1 MAQWIQI
8 TQLFQYL
15 SPEMV
20 NDLYPAKFPIDVRHF
35 LAEWIEQQIW
45 EDFEP
50 GKIELE
56 ARAKHLLDQVIKLLQ
71 ITSEQNSSIVDKLK
85 LLQISKTLV
94 YFQPQPLEFGVLVRD
109 ILRKEQFLLSN
120 YPQMSCPQYQQ
131 KPTTANI
138 TMDQLVNKV
147 LEIQDIRQKIHVL
160 QEELNLDRETYEAL
174 SPQGPAMPNG
184 LDPTKED
191 PQKNL
196 RICIQQKE
204 YNLHSMAVTRVHLL
218 QECVER
224 LEEYQVDLISKVK
237 NWCYEQH
244 KAAIGHPFDDNLH
257 PLQAGFEQLL
267 EMNAKLRQE
276 VFLAGDTTNI
286 GLKEKLIA
294 LLTVLVQ
301 SSLVVEKQPPQVIKT
316 QSKFS
321 ASVRYLFGDKI
332 APGKPAMLKVQIINE
347 QQARILGQGGLP
359 SDNVGELMNNS
370 AILEHNTTTKSTSAA
385 FRNMSIKKIKRAE
398 RKGSECV
405 TEEKFALLFS
415 GEIHVTGCD
424 YPYSIHVFSVP
435 IVVIVHG
442 SQDINAMATII
453 WDCAFAEPDRV
464 PFVVPERVPWL
475 QMCKTLNTKFT
486 SEVNT
491 QHNLNDYNLLFLA
504 QKIFDKHDI
513 CDFSNMFVSWSQFNK
528 ETLPGRPFT
537 FWQWF
542 EGVMEL
548 TKKHLHSYW
557 SDRLIFGFIGKQHLH
572 VILKDRPG
580 GTFLLRFSDSEI
592 GAITIAYV
600 AVSENGAAKV
610 QNIMPFSKRDLDIS
624 GLGNRILDIA
634 YLMYLYPNIP
644 KNVFKKYYI
653 GPARPPGSGY
663 LAVQLVTV
671 AQPPEMNGPPEQ
683 AMALTPSLHSPDS
696 YSVDSAVA
704 HSPGSIPQFPGQYP
718 DPICLDPDSVLNN
731 NQQPTFDISENV
743 EMMLSS
749 GDFEGLDII

>member
-1 MAQWIQI
+1 MAQWSQM
-8 TQLFQYL
+8 TQLFQFL
-15 SPEMV
+15 SHEMV
-20 NDLYPAKFPIDVRHF
+20 NDLYPSTFPIDVRHF
-35 LAEWIEQQIW
+35 LADWIEQQIW

-50 GKIELE
+50 GKTELE
-56 ARAKHLLDQVIKLLQ
+56 ARAKYQLDQVINLLQ
-71 ITSEQNSSIVDKLK
+71 IISEQNSSIVDKMK
-85 LLQISKTLV
+85 LRQISKTLV
-94 YFQPQPLEFGVLVRD
+94 CIGSPRPLEFGILVRD

-120 YPQMSCPQYQQ
+120 YPQISCPQYQQ
-131 KPTTANI
+131 KPTAPEI

-147 LEIQDIRQKIHVL
+147 VEIQDIRQKIHVL
-160 QEELNLDRETYEAL
+160 QEELNLDQEKFEAMA
-174 SPQGPAMPNG
+174 PQGKISNG
-184 LDPTKED
+184 LDPSSED

-196 RICIQQKE
+196 RICIQQKK
-204 YNLHSMAVTRVHLL
+204 YSLHSMAMTRVQLL
-218 QECVER
+218 QECLER
-224 LEEYQVDLISKVK
+224 LEQYQLDLISKLK
-237 NWCYEQH
+237 TWCYEQH

-276 VFLAGDTTNI
+276 VFLVGDPTI
-286 GLKEKLIA
+286 VGLTEKLTS

-301 SSLVVEKQPPQVIKT
+301 SSLVIEKQPPQVIKT

-347 QQARILGQGGLP
+347 QQARGLGQGGLL
-359 SDNVGELMNNS
+359 SDNVGELMNHT

-424 YPYSIHVFSVP
+424 YPYSIHVISVP

-442 SQDINAMATII
+442 SQDINAMATVI

-464 PFVVPERVPWL
+464 PFVVPDRVPWR
-475 QMCKTLNTKFT
+475 QMCNTLNVKFT

-491 QHNLNDYNLLFLA
+491 QQSLNDYNLLFLA

-528 ETLPGRPFT
+528 ETLPGRSFT

-600 AVSENGAAKV
+600 AVSE
-610 QNIMPFSKRDLDIS
+610 
-624 GLGNRILDIA
+624 
-634 YLMYLYPNIP
+634 
-644 KNVFKKYYI
+644 
-653 GPARPPGSGY
+653 
-663 LAVQLVTV
+663 
-671 AQPPEMNGPPEQ
+671 
-683 AMALTPSLHSPDS
+683 
-696 YSVDSAVA
+696 
-704 HSPGSIPQFPGQYP
+704 
-718 DPICLDPDSVLNN
+718 
-731 NQQPTFDISENV
+731 
-743 EMMLSS
+743 
-749 GDFEGLDII
+749 

>member
-1 MAQWIQI
+1 MAQWSQM

-15 SPEMV
+15 SHEMV
-20 NDLYPAKFPIDVRHF
+20 NELYPAKFPIDVRHF
-35 LAEWIEQQIW
+35 LADWIEQQIW

-109 ILRKEQFLLSN
+109 ILRKEQFLLSS
-120 YPQMSCPQYQQ
+120 YPQISCPQYQQ
-131 KPTTANI
+131 KPTALNI
-138 TMDQLVNKV
+138 SMDQLVNKV
-147 LEIQDIRQKIHVL
+147 LEIQDIRQRIHVL
-160 QEELNLDRETYEAL
+160 QEELNLDREKFEAMA
-174 SPQGPAMPNG
+174 PQGSVNG
-184 LDPTKED
+184 LDLSKED

-204 YNLHSMAVTRVHLL
+204 YNLHSMAMKRVHLL

-224 LEEYQVDLISKVK
+224 LEQCQIDHIAKLKI
-237 NWCYEQH
+237 WCYEQL

-276 VFLAGDTTNI
+276 VFLVGDPTN
-286 GLKEKLIA
+286 LSLNEKLTA

-332 APGKPAMLKVQIINE
+332 APGKPALLKVQIINE
-347 QQARILGQGGLP
+347 LQARALGQGGLP
-359 SDNVGELMNNS
+359 SDNVGELMNNT
-370 AILEHNTTTKSTSAA
+370 AILEHNTATKSTSAA

-415 GEIHVTGCD
+415 GEILVTGCD
-424 YPYSIHVFSVP
+424 YPYSIHVISVP

-464 PFVVPERVPWL
+464 PFVVPERVPWR
-475 QMCKTLNTKFT
+475 QMCNTLNTKFT

-513 CDFSNMFVSWSQFNK
+513 VDFSNMFVSWSQFNK

-600 AVSENGAAKV
+600 AVSENGVAKV
-610 QNIMPFSKRDLDIS
+610 QNIMPFSKKDLEIS
-624 GLGNRILDIA
+624 GLGNRILDIS
-634 YLMYLYPNIP
+634 YLIYLYPNIP

-653 GPARPPGSGY
+653 GPAKTAGSGY
-663 LAVQLVTV
+663 LPFQLVTV
-671 AQPPEMNGPPEQ
+671 AQAPEMNGPPEQ
-683 AMALTPSLHSPDS
+683 IMRSPPALHSPES
-696 YSVDSAVA
+696 YSVDSAA
-704 HSPGSIPQFPGQYP
+704 GHSPVSIAQYPGQYP
-718 DPICLDPDSVLNN
+718 EPNYMDPEAILGE
-731 NQQPTFDISENV
+731 NQQVAFDLSENA
-743 EMMLSS
+743 EMDLT
-749 GDFEGLDII
+749 DLDELLA

>member
-1 MAQWIQI
+1 MAQWSQM

-15 SPEMV
+15 SHEMV
-20 NDLYPAKFPIDVRHF
+20 NELYPAKFPIDVRHF

-50 GKIELE
+50 GRIELE
-56 ARAKHLLDQVIKLLQ
+56 ARARHLLEQVIKLLE
-71 ITSEQNSSIVDKLK
+71 ITSDQNSSIVDKLK

-94 YFQPQPLEFGVLVRD
+94 FFQPQPLEFAVLVRD
-109 ILRKEQFLLSN
+109 ILRKEQYLIST
-120 YPQMSCPQYQQ
+120 YPQISCPQYQH
-131 KPTTANI
+131 KPTAANI

-160 QEELNLDRETYEAL
+160 QEELNLDQEKLEAM
-174 SPQGPAMPNG
+174 SPQGSMMQNG
-184 LDPTKED
+184 MDPLKED

-204 YNLHSMAVTRVHLL
+204 YNLHSMALTRVHLL

-224 LEEYQVDLISKVK
+224 LEQYQVDLISKLK
-237 NWCYEQH
+237 IWCYEQH
-244 KAAIGHPFDDNLH
+244 KSAIGHPFNDNLH

-276 VFLAGDTTNI
+276 VFLVENPTNL
-286 GLKEKLIA
+286 GLQEKLKA

-321 ASVRYLFGDKI
+321 ASVRYLFGDKM

-347 QQARILGQGGLP
+347 QQARMLGQGGLP
-359 SDNVGELMNNS
+359 SDNFDQLMNNT
-370 AILEHNTTTKSTSAA
+370 AILEHNSATKSTSAA

-424 YPYSIHVFSVP
+424 CPYSIHVISVP
-435 IVVIVHG
+435 VVVIVHG

-464 PFVVPERVPWL
+464 PFVVPERVPWR
-475 QMCKTLNTKFT
+475 QMCNTLNVKFT

-491 QHNLNDYNLLFLA
+491 QHSLNNYNLLFLA

-600 AVSENGAAKV
+600 TVSDNGVAKV
-610 QNIMPFSKRDLDIS
+610 QNIQPFGKKDLEIS
-624 GLGNRILDIA
+624 GLGNRILDIS

-653 GPARPPGSGY
+653 GPTRPAGSGY
-663 LAVQLVTV
+663 LPFQLVTV
-671 AQPPEMNGPPEQ
+671 TQPPEMNGLLDQ
-683 AMALTPSLHSPDS
+683 NMAPAPSLHSPES
-696 YSVDSAVA
+696 YSLDSAAA
-704 HSPGSIPQFPGQYP
+704 HSPVSLPQYTTQFA
-718 DPICLDPDSVLNN
+718 DPMCLDPESLLD
-731 NQQPTFDISENV
+731 NQQVAFDLSE
-743 EMMLSS
+743 SS
-749 GDFEGLDII
+749 QMGDLGDLEHYLP